1 MSRPIKVTIYSLFL
15 LIAVSIIAF
24 SSSTPYGNQDIRG
37 MLSQLPIHW
46 IEQTRIAHISFPY
59 GERVISLESLSVESF
74 VEFFLRK
81 AAHFFSFLFIGLIGT
96 RLLGYFT
103 RLRYASALTFL
114 FVVLYA
120 SIDEY
125 RQSFTPG
132 RSPMVED
139 VLVDTMGGIVGILI
153 AMFWILYV
161 RSIKSCKVC
170 GNSQTKTHV
179 HKKWD
184 DIRKQA

>member
-1 MSRPIKVTIYSLFL
+1 MSRPVKVTIFSLFL
-15 LIAVSIIAF
+15 LIAVSVIAF

-37 MLSQLPIHW
+37 ILSHLPIQW

-59 GERVISLESLSVESF
+59 GERVISLEYLSVESF

-96 RLLGYFT
+96 RLLAYFT
-103 RLRYASALTFL
+103 RLRYASAMSLF
-114 FVVLYA
+114 FVVFYA

-132 RSPMVED
+132 RSPMIED
-139 VLVDTMGGIVGILI
+139 VLVDTMGGLVGILI
-153 AMFWILYV
+153 AMFWIVYV
-161 RSIKSCKVC
+161 RSIKPCEEC

-179 HKKWD
+179 HKKWE